1 MNGPRTPAEFRCFA
15 LKALP
20 DSDVLTIAALD
31 EVVATIERVY
41 VGEQLEPT
49 PCQAFMGR
57 VFLDAIEEYLV
68 QPKPVDEF
76 MTIGLVGFNDD

>member
-1 MNGPRTPAEFRCFA
+1 MA

-20 DSDVLTIAALD
+20 GSDTMTIAALN

-49 PCQAFMGR
+49 PCQLFMGR
-57 VFLDAIEEYLV
+57 VFVDAIEEYIATHHLG
-68 QPKPVDEF
+68 KHHD
-76 MTIGLVGFNDD
+76 